1 MKESFPKLQ
10 ASIHNDALIFLQF
23 CCCNVKYLSAQIGAL
38 YVRLR
43 FCDFFPFPAFPF
55 SFEPFPSTELRC
67 PQYHSVTEWGS
78 RVWTTDQFSNPSL
91 FPFSWK
97 VFQFCLTFI
106 LWQEVGR
113 VEGKQ
118 TTLTLVCRANLAV
131 RETLTVFNLACSAA
145 ATKYL
150 LSKEEENRIHD
161 SCSRHAFA
169 HAHCMQ
175 HVRGEK
181 CNF

>member
-1 MKESFPKLQ
+1 M
-10 ASIHNDALIFLQF
+10 
-23 CCCNVKYLSAQIGAL
+23 
-38 YVRLR
+38 
-43 FCDFFPFPAFPF
+43 
-55 SFEPFPSTELRC
+55 
-67 PQYHSVTEWGS
+67 
-78 RVWTTDQFSNPSL
+78 
-91 FPFSWK
+91 
-97 VFQFCLTFI
+97 
-106 LWQEVGR
+106 
-113 VEGKQ
+113 EGKQ

-181 CNF
+181 CNFWKDTFWRGIHLCSKIFIPVECESLPRVKTPWIHVFDTILDHFSFLVRSEKCLENASLIFLSHKLNTRGEAQI